1 MRVRFIVYY
10 SEVFKAVTE
19 LKGQIERI
27 TYCNE
32 ETGYTVARLKA
43 EGETG
48 LVTIVGSIPGLSP
61 GETVKLKGEW
71 QSHAKYGQQ
80 FKTASCELVMPA
92 TVSGIERYLGSGMIK
107 GIGPVMAKRLVSKF
121 AVETL
126 DVIDRDIERLREVD
140 GIGEKRI
147 GMIRGAWQTQKEV
160 RDVMVF
166 LQGHGVSPAYAV
178 KIFKQYGKEAVPVV
192 RENPYRLA
200 EDVFGI
206 GFITADRIAS
216 MLGIAND
223 SPVRARAGIQYI
235 LNRLS
240 DEGHVCYPFNQLVE
254 QCEKVLDIERGIIL
268 DAMSW
273 AASDRRIVIEET
285 GDPSGCDNA
294 VYLVRFHVSEQGIA
308 RRLRDLLAH
317 PRQLPLMDRDELL
330 AAAEKQLGLA
340 LSSQQALAVRDS
352 VERKVMVITGG
363 PGTGKTTI
371 IKSIITIQERI
382 GHRVMLAAPTG
393 RAARRMSEATGR
405 EARTIHRLLEF
416 SPKEGRFKKD
426 EQDPLQAEAFVIDEG
441 SMIDTVLMYHLLK
454 ALPLHATLILV
465 GDVDQLPSVGAGNVL
480 KDIIDSHVVPVV
492 RLNEIFRQSRESMI
506 IVNAHRVNSGLMP
519 ILTGT
524 GRSDFQ
530 FIEMEEP
537 EAAVERLVGLC
548 REGIPRKFGYHS
560 IDDIQVLTPMH
571 RGTLGALNL
580 NIELQKHL
588 NPSKDELLR
597 GGRTFKTGDKVM
609 QIINNYDKDVYNG
622 DIGRIRKID
631 REEQEVYVDFYG
643 KLVGYDLSDLDE
655 LVLAYATSVH
665 KAQGSEYPAV
675 VMPIFMQHYI
685 LLQRNLLYTGITR
698 GKKLVVLLGT
708 KKALGIAVR
717 NDRPQMRYTLLKERL
732 QECCGSGPMTKHV
745 T

>member
-1 MRVRFIVYY
+1 M
-10 SEVFKAVTE
+10 TE

-32 ETGYTVARLKA
+32 ETGYTVAKLKA
-43 EGETG
+43 EGGAG

-80 FKTASCELVMPA
+80 FKTSSCELVMPA

-107 GIGPVMAKRLVSKF
+107 GIGPVMARRLVSKF
-121 AVETL
+121 AIETL
-126 DVIDRDIERLREVD
+126 NVIDRDIERLREVD

-147 GMIRGAWQTQKEV
+147 GMIGNAWQTQKEI

-192 RENPYRLA
+192 RDNPYRLA

-206 GFITADRIAS
+206 GFLTADRIAEN
-216 MLGIAND
+216 LGIAKD
-223 SPVRARAGIQYI
+223 SPIRARAGIQYI
-235 LNRLS
+235 LNQLS
-240 DEGHVCYPFNQLVE
+240 DEGHVYYPFDQLVE
-254 QCEKVLDIERGIIL
+254 QCEKILEIGQSIIL
-268 DAMSW
+268 DAISS
-273 AASDRRIVIEET
+273 AASDRRIIIEET
-285 GDPSGCDNA
+285 GDPAACDKA

-308 RRLRDLLAH
+308 RRLGDLLAH
-317 PRQLPLMDRDELL
+317 PKQLPLMDRDALL
-330 AAAEKQLGLA
+330 AAASRQLGLT
-340 LSSQQALAVRDS
+340 LSRQQVLAVRDS

-363 PGTGKTTI
+363 PGTGKTTV
-371 IKSIITIQERI
+371 IKSIIAIQERI
-382 GHRVMLAAPTG
+382 GHRVLLAAPTG
-393 RAARRMSEATGR
+393 RAARRMSDATGR

-426 EQDPLQAEAFVIDEG
+426 EQNPLEAETFVIDEC
-441 SMIDTVLMYHLLK
+441 SMIDTILMYHLLK
-454 ALPLHATLILV
+454 AIPMRATLILV

-492 RLNEIFRQSRESMI
+492 RLNEIFRQSRDSMI
-506 IVNAHRVNSGLMP
+506 IVNAHRVNNGLMP

-530 FIEMEEP
+530 FIEMEDP
-537 EAAVERLVGLC
+537 DAAVERLVGLC
-548 REGIPRKFGYHS
+548 RERIPRKFGYHS

-571 RGTLGALNL
+571 KGTVGALNL
-580 NIELQKHL
+580 NAELQKHL

-597 GGRTFKTGDKVM
+597 GGKTFKTGDKVM
-609 QIINNYDKDVYNG
+609 QIKNNYDKDVYNG
-622 DIGRIRKID
+622 DIGRIKRID

-643 KLVGYDLSDLDE
+643 KLVSYDLSDLDE

-675 VMPIFMQHYI
+675 VMPILMQHYI

-708 KKALGIAVR
+708 KKALSIAVG
-717 NDRPQMRYTLLKERL
+717 NDRQQMRYTLLKQRL
-732 QECCGSGPMTKHV
+732 QQCVRSRSG
-745 T
+745 

>member
-1 MRVRFIVYY
+1 
-10 SEVFKAVTE
+10 VTE

-43 EGETG
+43 EGGAG

-80 FKTASCELVMPA
+80 FKTSSCELVMPA

-107 GIGPVMAKRLVSKF
+107 GIGPVMARRLVSKF
-121 AVETL
+121 AIETL
-126 DVIDRDIERLREVD
+126 NVIDRDIERLREVD

-147 GMIRGAWQTQKEV
+147 GMIGNAWQTQKEI

-192 RENPYRLA
+192 RDNPYRLA

-206 GFITADRIAS
+206 GFLTADRIAEN
-216 MLGIAND
+216 LGIAKD
-223 SPVRARAGIQYI
+223 SPIRARAGIQYI
-235 LNRLS
+235 LNQLS
-240 DEGHVCYPFNQLVE
+240 DEGHVYYPFDQLVE
-254 QCEKVLDIERGIIL
+254 QCEKILEIGQSIIL
-268 DAMSW
+268 DAISS
-273 AASDRRIVIEET
+273 AASDRRIIIEET
-285 GDPSGCDNA
+285 GDPAACDKA

-308 RRLRDLLAH
+308 RRLGDLLAH
-317 PRQLPLMDRDELL
+317 PKQLPLMDRDALL
-330 AAAEKQLGLA
+330 AAASRQLGLT
-340 LSSQQALAVRDS
+340 LSRQQVLAVRDS

-371 IKSIITIQERI
+371 IKSIIAIQERI
-382 GHRVMLAAPTG
+382 GHRVLLAAPTG
-393 RAARRMSEATGR
+393 RAARRMSDATGR

-426 EQDPLQAEAFVIDEG
+426 EQDPLEAETFVIDEC
-441 SMIDTVLMYHLLK
+441 SMIDTILMYHLLK
-454 ALPLHATLILV
+454 AIPMRATLILV

-492 RLNEIFRQSRESMI
+492 RLNEIFRQSRDSMI
-506 IVNAHRVNSGLMP
+506 IVNAHRVNNGLMP

-530 FIEMEEP
+530 FIEMEDP
-537 EAAVERLVGLC
+537 DAAVERLVGLC
-548 REGIPRKFGYHS
+548 RERIPRKFGYHS

-571 RGTLGALNL
+571 KGTVGALNL
-580 NIELQKHL
+580 NAELQKHL

-597 GGRTFKTGDKVM
+597 GGKTFKTGDKVM
-609 QIINNYDKDVYNG
+609 QIKNNYDKDVYNG
-622 DIGRIRKID
+622 DIGRIKRID

-643 KLVGYDLSDLDE
+643 KLVSYDLSDLDE

-675 VMPIFMQHYI
+675 VMPILMQHYI

-708 KKALGIAVR
+708 KKALSIAVG
-717 NDRPQMRYTLLKERL
+717 NDRQQMRYTLLKQRL
-732 QECCGSGPMTKHV
+732 QQMMT
-745 T
+745 

>member
-1 MRVRFIVYY
+1 
-10 SEVFKAVTE
+10 VTE

-43 EGETG
+43 EGGAG

-80 FKTASCELVMPA
+80 FKTSSCELVMPA

-107 GIGPVMAKRLVSKF
+107 GIGPVMARRLVSKF
-121 AVETL
+121 AIETL
-126 DVIDRDIERLREVD
+126 NVIDRDIERLREVD

-147 GMIRGAWQTQKEV
+147 GMIGNAWQTQKEI

-192 RENPYRLA
+192 RDNPYRLA

-206 GFITADRIAS
+206 GFLTADRIAEN
-216 MLGIAND
+216 LGIAKD
-223 SPVRARAGIQYI
+223 SPIRARAGIQYI
-235 LNRLS
+235 LNQLS
-240 DEGHVCYPFNQLVE
+240 DEGHVYYPFDQLVE
-254 QCEKVLDIERGIIL
+254 QCEKILEIGQSIIL
-268 DAMSW
+268 DAISS
-273 AASDRRIVIEET
+273 AASDRRIIIEET
-285 GDPSGCDNA
+285 GDPAACDKA

-308 RRLRDLLAH
+308 RRLGDLLAH
-317 PRQLPLMDRDELL
+317 PKQLPLMDRDALL
-330 AAAEKQLGLA
+330 AAASRQLGLT
-340 LSSQQALAVRDS
+340 LSGQQVLAVRDS

-363 PGTGKTTI
+363 PGTGKTTV
-371 IKSIITIQERI
+371 IKSIIAIQERI
-382 GHRVMLAAPTG
+382 GHRVLLAAPTG
-393 RAARRMSEATGR
+393 RAARRMSDATGR

-426 EQDPLQAEAFVIDEG
+426 EQDPLEAETFVIDEC
-441 SMIDTVLMYHLLK
+441 SMIDTILMYHLLK
-454 ALPLHATLILV
+454 AIPMRATLILV

-492 RLNEIFRQSRESMI
+492 RLNEIFRQSRDSMI
-506 IVNAHRVNSGLMP
+506 IVNAHRVNNGLMP

-530 FIEMEEP
+530 FIEMEDP
-537 EAAVERLVGLC
+537 DAAVERLVGLC
-548 REGIPRKFGYHS
+548 RERIPRKFGYHS

-571 RGTLGALNL
+571 KGTVGALNL
-580 NIELQKHL
+580 NAELQKHL

-597 GGRTFKTGDKVM
+597 GGKTFKTGDKVM
-609 QIINNYDKDVYNG
+609 QIKNNYDKDVYNG
-622 DIGRIRKID
+622 DIGRIKRID

-643 KLVGYDLSDLDE
+643 KLVSYDLSDLDE

-675 VMPIFMQHYI
+675 VMPILMQHYI

-708 KKALGIAVR
+708 KKALSIAVG
-717 NDRPQMRYTLLKERL
+717 NDRQQMRYTLLKQRL
-732 QECCGSGPMTKHV
+732 QRCVRSRSG
-745 T
+745 

>member
-1 MRVRFIVYY
+1 
-10 SEVFKAVTE
+10 VTE

-43 EGETG
+43 EGGAG

-80 FKTASCELVMPA
+80 FKTSSCELVMPA

-107 GIGPVMAKRLVSKF
+107 GIGPVMARRLVSKF
-121 AVETL
+121 AIETL
-126 DVIDRDIERLREVD
+126 NVIDRDIERLREVD

-147 GMIRGAWQTQKEV
+147 GMIGNAWQTQKEI

-192 RENPYRLA
+192 RDNPYRLA

-206 GFITADRIAS
+206 GFLTADRIAEN
-216 MLGIAND
+216 LGIAKD
-223 SPVRARAGIQYI
+223 SPIRARAGIQYI
-235 LNRLS
+235 LNQLS
-240 DEGHVCYPFNQLVE
+240 DEGHVYYPFDQLVE
-254 QCEKVLDIERGIIL
+254 QCEKILEIGQSIIL
-268 DAMSW
+268 DAISS
-273 AASDRRIVIEET
+273 AASDRRIIIEET
-285 GDPSGCDNA
+285 GDPAACDKA

-308 RRLRDLLAH
+308 RRLGDLLAH
-317 PRQLPLMDRDELL
+317 PKQLPLMDRDALL
-330 AAAEKQLGLA
+330 AAASRQLGLT
-340 LSSQQALAVRDS
+340 LSRQQVLAVRDS

-363 PGTGKTTI
+363 PGTGKTTV
-371 IKSIITIQERI
+371 IKSIIAIQERI
-382 GHRVMLAAPTG
+382 GHRVLLAAPTG
-393 RAARRMSEATGR
+393 RAARRMSDATGR

-426 EQDPLQAEAFVIDEG
+426 EQDPLEAETFVIDEC
-441 SMIDTVLMYHLLK
+441 SMIDTILMYHLLK
-454 ALPLHATLILV
+454 AIPMRATLILV

-492 RLNEIFRQSRESMI
+492 RLNEIFRQSRDSMI
-506 IVNAHRVNSGLMP
+506 IVNAHRVNNGLMP

-530 FIEMEEP
+530 FIEMEDP
-537 EAAVERLVGLC
+537 DAAVERLVGLC
-548 REGIPRKFGYHS
+548 RERIPRKFGYHS

-571 RGTLGALNL
+571 KGTVGALNL
-580 NIELQKHL
+580 NAELQKHL

-597 GGRTFKTGDKVM
+597 GGKTFKTGDKVM
-609 QIINNYDKDVYNG
+609 QIKNNYDKDVYNG
-622 DIGRIRKID
+622 DIGRIKRID

-643 KLVGYDLSDLDE
+643 KLVSYDLSDLDE

-675 VMPIFMQHYI
+675 VMPILMQHYI

-708 KKALGIAVR
+708 KKALSIAVG
-717 NDRPQMRYTLLKERL
+717 NDRQQMRYTMLKQRL
-732 QECCGSGPMTKHV
+732 QQGV
-745 T
+745 R

>member
-1 MRVRFIVYY
+1 
-10 SEVFKAVTE
+10 
-19 LKGQIERI
+19 
-27 TYCNE
+27 
-32 ETGYTVARLKA
+32 
-43 EGETG
+43 
-48 LVTIVGSIPGLSP
+48 
-61 GETVKLKGEW
+61 
-71 QSHAKYGQQ
+71 
-80 FKTASCELVMPA
+80 
-92 TVSGIERYLGSGMIK
+92 
-107 GIGPVMAKRLVSKF
+107 
-121 AVETL
+121 
-126 DVIDRDIERLREVD
+126 
-140 GIGEKRI
+140 
-147 GMIRGAWQTQKEV
+147 MIRSAWQTQKEI

-178 KIFKQYGKEAVPVV
+178 KIFKQYGEEAVSVV

-206 GFITADRIAS
+206 GFITADKIAS
-216 MLGIAND
+216 MLGIAKD
-223 SPVRARAGIQYI
+223 SPTRARAGIQYI
-235 LNRLS
+235 LNQLS
-240 DEGHVCYPFNQLVE
+240 DEGHVYYPFDPLVE
-254 QCEKVLDIERGIIL
+254 ECEKVLEIERGIIL

-285 GDPSGCDNA
+285 GDSGACEKC

-308 RRLRDLLAH
+308 RLLRDLLAH
-317 PRQLPLMDRDELL
+317 PRQLPLMDRDARL

-340 LSSQQALAVRDS
+340 LSSRQAQAVRDS

-371 IKSIITIQERI
+371 IKSIIAIQERI

-416 SPKEGRFKKD
+416 SPKEGRFKRD
-426 EQDPLQAEAFVIDEG
+426 EQNSLEAEAFVIDEC
-441 SMIDTVLMYHLLK
+441 SMIDTILMYHLLK

-480 KDIIDSHVVPVV
+480 RDIIDSHVVPVV

-506 IVNAHRVNSGLMP
+506 VVNAHRVNNGLMP

-537 EAAVERLVGLC
+537 ASAVERLVGLC

-571 RGTLGALNL
+571 RGTVGALNL
-580 NIELQKHL
+580 NAELQKHL

-609 QIINNYDKDVYNG
+609 QIKNNYDKDVYNG
-622 DIGRIRKID
+622 DIGRIKRID
-631 REEQEVYVDFYG
+631 REAQEVYVDFYG
-643 KLVGYDLSDLDE
+643 KLVSYDLSDLDE

-675 VMPIFMQHYI
+675 VMPILMQHYM

-717 NDRPQMRYTLLKERL
+717 NDRPQMRYTLLKQRL
-732 QECCGSGPMTKHV
+732 QQCCMMC
-745 T
+745 

>member
-1 MRVRFIVYY
+1 
-10 SEVFKAVTE
+10 VTE

-32 ETGYTVARLKA
+32 ETGYTVAKLKA
-43 EGETG
+43 EGGAG

-80 FKTASCELVMPA
+80 FKTSSCELVMPA

-107 GIGPVMAKRLVSKF
+107 GIGPVMARRLVSKF
-121 AVETL
+121 AIETL

-147 GMIRGAWQTQKEV
+147 GMISNAWRTQKEI

-206 GFITADRIAS
+206 GFLTADRIAEK
-216 MLGIAND
+216 LGIAKD

-235 LNRLS
+235 LNELS
-240 DEGHVCYPFNQLVE
+240 DEGHVYYPFDQLVE
-254 QCEKVLDIERGIIL
+254 RCEKVLEIERGIIL
-268 DAMSW
+268 DAMSSS
-273 AASDRRIVIEET
+273 ASDRRIIIEET
-285 GDPSGCDNA
+285 GDPAACDKA
-294 VYLVRFHVSEQGIA
+294 VYLMRFHVSEQGIA

-317 PRQLPLMDRDELL
+317 PRQLPLMDRDALL
-330 AAAEKQLGLA
+330 AAASRQLGLA
-340 LSSQQALAVRDS
+340 LSSQQALAVSDS

-371 IKSIITIQERI
+371 IKSIIAIQERI
-382 GHRVMLAAPTG
+382 GHRVLLAAPTG
-393 RAARRMSEATGR
+393 RAARRMSDATGR

-426 EQDPLQAEAFVIDEG
+426 EQDPLEAETFVIDEC
-441 SMIDTVLMYHLLK
+441 SMIDTILMYHLLK
-454 ALPLHATLILV
+454 AIPMRATLILV

-492 RLNEIFRQSRESMI
+492 RLNEIFRQSRDSMI
-506 IVNAHRVNSGLMP
+506 IVNAHRVNNGLMP

-530 FIEMEEP
+530 FIEMEDP
-537 EAAVERLVGLC
+537 DAAVERLVGLC
-548 REGIPRKFGYHS
+548 RERIPRKFGYHS

-571 RGTLGALNL
+571 KGTVGALNL
-580 NIELQKHL
+580 NAELQKHL

-597 GGRTFKTGDKVM
+597 GGKTFKTGDKVM
-609 QIINNYDKDVYNG
+609 QIKNNYDKDVYNG
-622 DIGRIRKID
+622 DIGRIKRID

-643 KLVGYDLSDLDE
+643 KLVSYDLSDLDE

-675 VMPIFMQHYI
+675 VMPILMQHYI

-708 KKALGIAVR
+708 KKALSSAVG
-717 NDRPQMRYTLLKERL
+717 NDRQQMRYTLLKQRL
-732 QECCGSGPMTKHV
+732 QQCVRSRSG
-745 T
+745 

>member
-426 EQDPLQAEAFVIDEG
+426 EQDPLA
-441 SMIDTVLMYHLLK
+441 
-454 ALPLHATLILV
+454 
-465 GDVDQLPSVGAGNVL
+465 
-480 KDIIDSHVVPVV
+480 
-492 RLNEIFRQSRESMI
+492 
-506 IVNAHRVNSGLMP
+506 
-519 ILTGT
+519 
-524 GRSDFQ
+524 GRSLRHRRGLHDRYGPHVPSAQ
-530 FIEMEEP
+530 GTT
-537 EAAVERLVGLC
+537 AAC
-548 REGIPRKFGYHS
+548 DP
-560 IDDIQVLTPMH
+560 DP
-571 RGTLGALNL
+571 
-580 NIELQKHL
+580 
-588 NPSKDELLR
+588 
-597 GGRTFKTGDKVM
+597 GGRRGPAPL
-609 QIINNYDKDVYNG
+609 
-622 DIGRIRKID
+622 GRR
-631 REEQEVYVDFYG
+631 R
-643 KLVGYDLSDLDE
+643 
-655 LVLAYATSVH
+655 
-665 KAQGSEYPAV
+665 
-675 VMPIFMQHYI
+675 
-685 LLQRNLLYTGITR
+685 QR
-698 GKKLVVLLGT
+698 
-708 KKALGIAVR
+708 A
-717 NDRPQMRYTLLKERL
+717 
-732 QECCGSGPMTKHV
+732 
-745 T
+745 

>member
-1 MRVRFIVYY
+1 
-10 SEVFKAVTE
+10 VTE

-43 EGETG
+43 EGGAG

-80 FKTASCELVMPA
+80 FKTSSCELVMPA

-107 GIGPVMAKRLVSKF
+107 GIGPVMARRLVSKF
-121 AVETL
+121 AIETL
-126 DVIDRDIERLREVD
+126 NVIDRDIERLREVD

-147 GMIRGAWQTQKEV
+147 GMIGNAWQTQKEI

-192 RENPYRLA
+192 RDNPYRLA

-206 GFITADRIAS
+206 GFLTADRIAEN
-216 MLGIAND
+216 LGIAKD
-223 SPVRARAGIQYI
+223 SPIRARAGIQYI
-235 LNRLS
+235 LNQLS
-240 DEGHVCYPFNQLVE
+240 DEGHVYYPFDQLVE
-254 QCEKVLDIERGIIL
+254 QCEKILEIGQSIIL
-268 DAMSW
+268 DAISS
-273 AASDRRIVIEET
+273 AASDRRIIIEET
-285 GDPSGCDNA
+285 GDPAACDKA

-308 RRLRDLLAH
+308 RRLGDLLAH
-317 PRQLPLMDRDELL
+317 PKQLPLMDRDALL
-330 AAAEKQLGLA
+330 AAASRQLGLT
-340 LSSQQALAVRDS
+340 LSRQQVLAVRDS

-363 PGTGKTTI
+363 PGTGKTTV
-371 IKSIITIQERI
+371 IKSIIAIQERI
-382 GHRVMLAAPTG
+382 GHRVLLAAPTG
-393 RAARRMSEATGR
+393 RAARRMSDATGR

-426 EQDPLQAEAFVIDEG
+426 EQDPLEAETFVIDEC
-441 SMIDTVLMYHLLK
+441 SMIDTILMYHLLK
-454 ALPLHATLILV
+454 AIPMRATLILV

-492 RLNEIFRQSRESMI
+492 RLNEIFRQSRDSMI
-506 IVNAHRVNSGLMP
+506 IVNAHRVNNGLMP

-530 FIEMEEP
+530 FIEMEDP

-548 REGIPRKFGYHS
+548 RERIPRKFGYHS

-571 RGTLGALNL
+571 KGTVGALNL
-580 NIELQKHL
+580 NAELQKHL

-597 GGRTFKTGDKVM
+597 GGKTFKTGDKVM
-609 QIINNYDKDVYNG
+609 QIKNNYDKDVYNG
-622 DIGRIRKID
+622 DIGRIKRID

-643 KLVGYDLSDLDE
+643 KLVSYDLSDLDE

-675 VMPIFMQHYI
+675 VMPILMQHYI

-708 KKALGIAVR
+708 KKALSIAVG
-717 NDRPQMRYTLLKERL
+717 NDRQQMRYTLLKQRL
-732 QECCGSGPMTKHV
+732 QRCVRSRSG
-745 T
+745 

>member
-1 MRVRFIVYY
+1 
-10 SEVFKAVTE
+10 VTE

-43 EGETG
+43 EGGAG

-80 FKTASCELVMPA
+80 FKTSSCELVMPA

-107 GIGPVMAKRLVSKF
+107 GIGPVMARRLVSKF
-121 AVETL
+121 AIETL
-126 DVIDRDIERLREVD
+126 NVIDRDIERLREVD

-147 GMIRGAWQTQKEV
+147 GMIGNAWQTQKEI

-192 RENPYRLA
+192 RDNPYRLA

-206 GFITADRIAS
+206 GFLTADRIAEN
-216 MLGIAND
+216 LGIAKD
-223 SPVRARAGIQYI
+223 SPIRARAGIQYI
-235 LNRLS
+235 LNQLS
-240 DEGHVCYPFNQLVE
+240 DEGHVYYPFDQLVE
-254 QCEKVLDIERGIIL
+254 QCEKILEIGQSIIL
-268 DAMSW
+268 DAISS
-273 AASDRRIVIEET
+273 AASDRRIIIEET
-285 GDPSGCDNA
+285 GDPAACDKA

-308 RRLRDLLAH
+308 RRLGDLLAH
-317 PRQLPLMDRDELL
+317 PKQLPLMDRDALL
-330 AAAEKQLGLA
+330 AAASRQLGLT
-340 LSSQQALAVRDS
+340 LSRQQVLAVRDS

-363 PGTGKTTI
+363 PGTGKTTV
-371 IKSIITIQERI
+371 IKSIIAIQERI
-382 GHRVMLAAPTG
+382 GHRVLLAAPTG
-393 RAARRMSEATGR
+393 RAARRMSDATGR

-426 EQDPLQAEAFVIDEG
+426 EQDPLEAETFVIDEC
-441 SMIDTVLMYHLLK
+441 SMIDTILMYHLLK
-454 ALPLHATLILV
+454 AIPMRATLILV

-492 RLNEIFRQSRESMI
+492 RLNEIFRQSRDSMI
-506 IVNAHRVNSGLMP
+506 IVNAHRVNNGLMP

-530 FIEMEEP
+530 FIEMEDP
-537 EAAVERLVGLC
+537 DAAVERLVGLC
-548 REGIPRKFGYHS
+548 RERIPRKFGYHS

-571 RGTLGALNL
+571 KGTVGALNL
-580 NIELQKHL
+580 NAELQKHL

-597 GGRTFKTGDKVM
+597 GGKTFKTGDKVM
-609 QIINNYDKDVYNG
+609 QIKNNYDKDVYNG
-622 DIGRIRKID
+622 DIGRIKRID

-643 KLVGYDLSDLDE
+643 KLVSYDLSDLDE

-675 VMPIFMQHYI
+675 VMPILMQHYI

-708 KKALGIAVR
+708 KKALSIAVG
-717 NDRPQMRYTLLKERL
+717 NDRQQMRYTLLKQRL
-732 QECCGSGPMTKHV
+732 QQCVRSRSG
-745 T
+745 

>member
-1 MRVRFIVYY
+1 M
-10 SEVFKAVTE
+10 TE

-43 EGETG
+43 EGGAG

-80 FKTASCELVMPA
+80 FKTSSCELVMPA

-107 GIGPVMAKRLVSKF
+107 GIGPVMARRLVSKF
-121 AVETL
+121 AIETL
-126 DVIDRDIERLREVD
+126 NVIDRDIERLREVD

-147 GMIRGAWQTQKEV
+147 GMIGNAWQTQKEI

-192 RENPYRLA
+192 RDNPYRLA

-206 GFITADRIAS
+206 GFLTADRIAEN
-216 MLGIAND
+216 LGIAKD
-223 SPVRARAGIQYI
+223 SPIRARAGIQYI
-235 LNRLS
+235 LNQLS
-240 DEGHVCYPFNQLVE
+240 DEGHVYYPFDQLVE
-254 QCEKVLDIERGIIL
+254 QCEKILEIGQSIIL
-268 DAMSW
+268 DAMSS
-273 AASDRRIVIEET
+273 AASDRRIMIEET
-285 GDPSGCDNA
+285 GDPAPCDKA

-308 RRLRDLLAH
+308 RRLGDLLAH
-317 PRQLPLMDRDELL
+317 PKQLPLMDRDALL
-330 AAAEKQLGLA
+330 AAASRQLGLT
-340 LSSQQALAVRDS
+340 LSRQQVLAVRDS

-363 PGTGKTTI
+363 PGTGKTTV
-371 IKSIITIQERI
+371 IKSIIAIQERI
-382 GHRVMLAAPTG
+382 GHRVLLAAPTG
-393 RAARRMSEATGR
+393 RAARRMSDATGR

-426 EQDPLQAEAFVIDEG
+426 EQDPLEAETFVIDEC
-441 SMIDTVLMYHLLK
+441 SMIDTILMYHLLK
-454 ALPLHATLILV
+454 AIPMRATLILV

-492 RLNEIFRQSRESMI
+492 RLNEIFRQSRDSMI
-506 IVNAHRVNSGLMP
+506 IVNAHRVNNGLMP

-530 FIEMEEP
+530 FIEMEDP
-537 EAAVERLVGLC
+537 DAAVERLVGLC
-548 REGIPRKFGYHS
+548 RERIPRKFGYHS

-571 RGTLGALNL
+571 KGTVGALNL
-580 NIELQKHL
+580 NAELQKHL

-597 GGRTFKTGDKVM
+597 GGKTFKTGDKVM
-609 QIINNYDKDVYNG
+609 QIKNNYDKDVYNG
-622 DIGRIRKID
+622 DIGRIKRID

-643 KLVGYDLSDLDE
+643 KLVSYDLSDLDE

-675 VMPIFMQHYI
+675 VMPILMQHYI

-708 KKALGIAVR
+708 KKALSIAVG
-717 NDRPQMRYTLLKERL
+717 NDRQQMRYTLLKQRL
-732 QECCGSGPMTKHV
+732 QQCVRSRSG
-745 T
+745 

>member
-285 GDPSGCDNA
+285 GNPSGCDNA

>member
-1 MRVRFIVYY
+1 M
-10 SEVFKAVTE
+10 TE

-43 EGETG
+43 EGGAG

-80 FKTASCELVMPA
+80 FKTSSCELVMPA

-107 GIGPVMAKRLVSKF
+107 GIGPVMARRLVSKF
-121 AVETL
+121 AIETL
-126 DVIDRDIERLREVD
+126 NVIDRDIERLREVD

-147 GMIRGAWQTQKEV
+147 GMIGNAWQTQKEI

-192 RENPYRLA
+192 RDNPYRLA

-206 GFITADRIAS
+206 GFLTADRIAEN
-216 MLGIAND
+216 LGIAKD
-223 SPVRARAGIQYI
+223 SPIRARAGIQYI
-235 LNRLS
+235 LNQLS
-240 DEGHVCYPFNQLVE
+240 DEGHVYYPFDQLVE
-254 QCEKVLDIERGIIL
+254 QCEKILEIGQSIIL
-268 DAMSW
+268 DAISS
-273 AASDRRIVIEET
+273 AASDRRIIIEET
-285 GDPSGCDNA
+285 GDPAACDKA

-308 RRLRDLLAH
+308 RRLGDLLAH
-317 PRQLPLMDRDELL
+317 PKQLPLMDRDALL
-330 AAAEKQLGLA
+330 AAASRQLGLT
-340 LSSQQALAVRDS
+340 LSRQQVLAVRDS

-371 IKSIITIQERI
+371 IKSIIAIQERI
-382 GHRVMLAAPTG
+382 GHRVLLAAPTG
-393 RAARRMSEATGR
+393 RAARRMSDATGR

-426 EQDPLQAEAFVIDEG
+426 EQDPLEAETFVIDEC
-441 SMIDTVLMYHLLK
+441 SMIDTILMYHLLK
-454 ALPLHATLILV
+454 AIPMRATLILV

-492 RLNEIFRQSRESMI
+492 RLNEIFRQSRDSMI
-506 IVNAHRVNSGLMP
+506 IVNAHRVNNGLMP

-530 FIEMEEP
+530 FIEMEDP
-537 EAAVERLVGLC
+537 DAAVERLVGLC
-548 REGIPRKFGYHS
+548 RERIPRKFGYHS

-571 RGTLGALNL
+571 KGTVGALNL
-580 NIELQKHL
+580 NAELQKHL

-597 GGRTFKTGDKVM
+597 GGKTFKTGDKVM
-609 QIINNYDKDVYNG
+609 QIKNNYDKDVYNG
-622 DIGRIRKID
+622 DIGRIKRID

-643 KLVGYDLSDLDE
+643 KLVSYDLSDLDE

-675 VMPIFMQHYI
+675 VMPILMQHYI

-708 KKALGIAVR
+708 KKALSIAVG
-717 NDRPQMRYTLLKERL
+717 NDRQQMRYTLLKQRL
-732 QECCGSGPMTKHV
+732 QQCVRSRSG
-745 T
+745 

>member
-1 MRVRFIVYY
+1 M
-10 SEVFKAVTE
+10 TE

-43 EGETG
+43 EGEAG

-147 GMIRGAWQTQKEV
+147 GMISSAWQTQKEI

-206 GFITADRIAS
+206 GFITADRIAEK
-216 MLGIAND
+216 LGIAKD

-235 LNRLS
+235 LNQLS
-240 DEGHVCYPFNQLVE
+240 DEGHVYYPFDQLVE
-254 QCEKVLDIERGIIL
+254 QCEKVLEIERGIIL
-268 DAMSW
+268 DAMSS

-285 GDPSGCDNA
+285 GDPAGCDKA

-317 PRQLPLMDRDELL
+317 PRQLPLMDRDALL

-340 LSSQQALAVRDS
+340 LSSQQALAVSDS

-371 IKSIITIQERI
+371 IKSIIAIQERI

-426 EQDPLQAEAFVIDEG
+426 EQNPLEAEAFVIDEG

-548 REGIPRKFGYHS
+548 RE
-560 IDDIQVLTPMH
+560 
-571 RGTLGALNL
+571 
-580 NIELQKHL
+580 
-588 NPSKDELLR
+588 
-597 GGRTFKTGDKVM
+597 
-609 QIINNYDKDVYNG
+609 
-622 DIGRIRKID
+622 
-631 REEQEVYVDFYG
+631 
-643 KLVGYDLSDLDE
+643 
-655 LVLAYATSVH
+655 
-665 KAQGSEYPAV
+665 
-675 VMPIFMQHYI
+675 
-685 LLQRNLLYTGITR
+685 
-698 GKKLVVLLGT
+698 
-708 KKALGIAVR
+708 
-717 NDRPQMRYTLLKERL
+717 RYTPQVRL
-732 QECCGSGPMTKHV
+732 PFD
-745 T
+745 

>member
-1 MRVRFIVYY
+1 M
-10 SEVFKAVTE
+10 TE

-43 EGETG
+43 EGGAG

-80 FKTASCELVMPA
+80 FKTSSCELVMPA

-107 GIGPVMAKRLVSKF
+107 GIGPVMARRLVSKF
-121 AVETL
+121 AIETL
-126 DVIDRDIERLREVD
+126 NVIDRDIERLREVD

-147 GMIRGAWQTQKEV
+147 GMIGNAWQTQKEI

-192 RENPYRLA
+192 RDNPYRLA

-206 GFITADRIAS
+206 GFLTADRIAEN
-216 MLGIAND
+216 LGIAKD
-223 SPVRARAGIQYI
+223 SPIRARAGIQYI
-235 LNRLS
+235 LNQLS
-240 DEGHVCYPFNQLVE
+240 DEGHVYYPFDQLVE
-254 QCEKVLDIERGIIL
+254 QCEKILEIGQSIIL
-268 DAMSW
+268 DAISS
-273 AASDRRIVIEET
+273 AASDRRIIIEET
-285 GDPSGCDNA
+285 GDPAACDKA

-308 RRLRDLLAH
+308 RRLGDLLAH
-317 PRQLPLMDRDELL
+317 PKQLPLMDRDALL
-330 AAAEKQLGLA
+330 AAASRQLGLT
-340 LSSQQALAVRDS
+340 LSRQQVLAVRDS

-363 PGTGKTTI
+363 PGTGKTTV
-371 IKSIITIQERI
+371 IKSIIAIQERI
-382 GHRVMLAAPTG
+382 GHRVLLAAPTG
-393 RAARRMSEATGR
+393 RAARRMSDATGR

-426 EQDPLQAEAFVIDEG
+426 EQDPLEAETFVIDEC
-441 SMIDTVLMYHLLK
+441 SMIDTILMYHLLK

-492 RLNEIFRQSRESMI
+492 RLNEIFRQSRDSMI
-506 IVNAHRVNSGLMP
+506 IVNAHRVNNGLMP

-530 FIEMEEP
+530 FIEMEDP
-537 EAAVERLVGLC
+537 DAAVERLVGLC
-548 REGIPRKFGYHS
+548 RERIPRKFGYHS

-571 RGTLGALNL
+571 KGTVGALNL
-580 NIELQKHL
+580 NAELQKHL

-597 GGRTFKTGDKVM
+597 GGKTFKTGDKVM
-609 QIINNYDKDVYNG
+609 QIKNNYDKDVYNG
-622 DIGRIRKID
+622 DIGRIKRID

-643 KLVGYDLSDLDE
+643 KLVSYDLSDLDE

-675 VMPIFMQHYI
+675 VMPILMQHYI

-708 KKALGIAVR
+708 KKALSIAVG
-717 NDRPQMRYTLLKERL
+717 NDRQQMRYTLLKQRL
-732 QECCGSGPMTKHV
+732 QQCVRSRSG
-745 T
+745 

>member
-1 MRVRFIVYY
+1 M
-10 SEVFKAVTE
+10 TE

-43 EGETG
+43 EGGAG

-80 FKTASCELVMPA
+80 FKTSSCELVMPA

-107 GIGPVMAKRLVSKF
+107 GIGPVMARRLVSKF
-121 AVETL
+121 AIETL
-126 DVIDRDIERLREVD
+126 NVIDRDIERLREVD

-147 GMIRGAWQTQKEV
+147 GMIGNAWQTQKEI

-192 RENPYRLA
+192 RDNPYRLA

-206 GFITADRIAS
+206 GFLTADRIAEN
-216 MLGIAND
+216 LGIAKD
-223 SPVRARAGIQYI
+223 SPIRARAGIQYI
-235 LNRLS
+235 LNQLS
-240 DEGHVCYPFNQLVE
+240 DEGHVYYPFDQLVE
-254 QCEKVLDIERGIIL
+254 QCEKILEIGQSIIL
-268 DAMSW
+268 DAISS
-273 AASDRRIVIEET
+273 AASDRRIIIEET
-285 GDPSGCDNA
+285 GDPAACDKA

-308 RRLRDLLAH
+308 RRLGDLLAH
-317 PRQLPLMDRDELL
+317 PKQLPLMDRDALL
-330 AAAEKQLGLA
+330 AAASRQLGLT
-340 LSSQQALAVRDS
+340 LSRQQVLAVRDS

-363 PGTGKTTI
+363 PGTGKTTV
-371 IKSIITIQERI
+371 IKSIIAIQERI
-382 GHRVMLAAPTG
+382 GHRVLLAAPTG
-393 RAARRMSEATGR
+393 RAARRMSDATGR

-426 EQDPLQAEAFVIDEG
+426 EQDPLEAETFVIDEC
-441 SMIDTVLMYHLLK
+441 SMIDTILMYHLLK
-454 ALPLHATLILV
+454 AIPMRATLILV

-492 RLNEIFRQSRESMI
+492 RLNEIFRQSRDSMI
-506 IVNAHRVNSGLMP
+506 IVNAHRVNNGLMP

-530 FIEMEEP
+530 FIEMEDP
-537 EAAVERLVGLC
+537 DAAVERLVGLC
-548 REGIPRKFGYHS
+548 RERIPRKFGYHS

-571 RGTLGALNL
+571 KGTVGALNL
-580 NIELQKHL
+580 NAELQKHL

-597 GGRTFKTGDKVM
+597 GGKTFKTGDKVM
-609 QIINNYDKDVYNG
+609 QIKNNYDKDVYNG
-622 DIGRIRKID
+622 DIGRIKRID

-643 KLVGYDLSDLDE
+643 KLVSYDLSDLDE

-675 VMPIFMQHYI
+675 VMPILMQHYI

-708 KKALGIAVR
+708 KKALSIAVG
-717 NDRPQMRYTLLKERL
+717 NDRQQMRYTLLKQRL
-732 QECCGSGPMTKHV
+732 QQCVRSRSG
-745 T
+745 

>member
-1 MRVRFIVYY
+1 M
-10 SEVFKAVTE
+10 TE

-43 EGETG
+43 EGGAG

-80 FKTASCELVMPA
+80 FKTSSCELVMPA

-107 GIGPVMAKRLVSKF
+107 GIGPVMARRLVSKF
-121 AVETL
+121 AIETL
-126 DVIDRDIERLREVD
+126 NVIDRDIERLREVD

-147 GMIRGAWQTQKEV
+147 GMIGNAWQTQKEI

-192 RENPYRLA
+192 RDNPYRLA

-206 GFITADRIAS
+206 GFLTADRIAEN
-216 MLGIAND
+216 LGIAKD
-223 SPVRARAGIQYI
+223 SPIRARAGIQYI
-235 LNRLS
+235 LNQLS
-240 DEGHVCYPFNQLVE
+240 DEGHVYYPFDQLVE
-254 QCEKVLDIERGIIL
+254 QCEKILEIGQSIIL
-268 DAMSW
+268 DAISS
-273 AASDRRIVIEET
+273 AASDRRIIIEET
-285 GDPSGCDNA
+285 GDPAACDKA

-308 RRLRDLLAH
+308 RRLGDLLAH
-317 PRQLPLMDRDELL
+317 PKQLPLMDRDALL
-330 AAAEKQLGLA
+330 AAASRQLGLT
-340 LSSQQALAVRDS
+340 LSRQQVLAVRDS

-363 PGTGKTTI
+363 PGTGKTTV
-371 IKSIITIQERI
+371 IKSIIAIQERI
-382 GHRVMLAAPTG
+382 GHRVLLAAPTG
-393 RAARRMSEATGR
+393 RAARRMSDATGR

-426 EQDPLQAEAFVIDEG
+426 EQDPLEAETFVIDEC
-441 SMIDTVLMYHLLK
+441 SMIDTILMYHLLK
-454 ALPLHATLILV
+454 AIPMRATLILV

-492 RLNEIFRQSRESMI
+492 RLNEIFRQSRDSMI
-506 IVNAHRVNSGLMP
+506 IVNAHRVNNGLMP

-530 FIEMEEP
+530 FIEMEDP
-537 EAAVERLVGLC
+537 DAAVERLVGLC
-548 REGIPRKFGYHS
+548 RERIPRKFGYHS

-571 RGTLGALNL
+571 KGTVGALNL
-580 NIELQKHL
+580 NAELQKHL

-597 GGRTFKTGDKVM
+597 GGKTFKTGDKVM
-609 QIINNYDKDVYNG
+609 QIKNNYDKDVYNG
-622 DIGRIRKID
+622 DIGRIKRID

-643 KLVGYDLSDLDE
+643 KLVSYDLSDLDE

-675 VMPIFMQHYI
+675 VMPILVQHYI

-708 KKALGIAVR
+708 KKALSIAVG
-717 NDRPQMRYTLLKERL
+717 NDRQQMRYTLLKQRL
-732 QECCGSGPMTKHV
+732 QQCVRSRSG
-745 T
+745 